1 MSVSETLVRLG
12 SLLCHSECRTTGRPM
27 DDWIHS
33 SPDSMSPSLLSH
45 PPGTKAPVRKELPAA
60 AEDHVGG
67 YHLAVSTFAGV
78 ERKFG
83 LHLPKFR
90 PSAQPTQPAGS
101 TAEAAA

>member
-1 MSVSETLVRLG
+1 MSERDYSR
-12 SLLCHSECRTTGRPM
+12 
-27 DDWIHS
+27 
-33 SPDSMSPSLLSH
+33 PDSLSVAFFSH
-45 PPGTKAPVRKELPAA
+45 PPGPKPAVRKDLPSV

-90 PSAQPTQPAGS
+90 PSAEPVQPAGS